1 MNKLACLLLVMVV
14 AAAFAASPDVSG
26 KWSGTFT
33 PETGD
38 PGTAY
43 AVLKQ
48 AGAAVTGTAG
58 PSESE
63 QWTIDTGKIAGNKV
77 TIEVKDPNN
86 AVYKC
91 TLTLDG
97 KKLAGDVELTA
108 GTQTIKAKLDLT
120 KVD

>member
-1 MNKLACLLLVMVV
+1 MKKLVSLLLLMVL
-14 AAAFAASPDVSG
+14 AAFAASPDVSG

-43 AVLKQ
+43 AILKQ
-48 AGAAVTGTAG
+48 AGDTLTGTAG
-58 PSESE
+58 PSENE
-63 QWTIDTGKIAGNKV
+63 QWAIDTGKIAGNKV

-91 TLTLDG
+91 SLTLNG
-97 KKLAGDVELTA
+97 KKLSGEVELTA
-108 GTQTIKAKLDLT
+108 GTQTIKAKLELT